1 MCSFDLD
8 PERQARFCNVVD
20 IKSGKIHKEFSKKK
34 FNKEKSEEELEHIQW
49 CIDVFNQNFD
59 RIKYDFDQEPLRQA
73 YVLAHQIRRD
83 TQCEIVYQK
92 CILCLAIYMKG
103 LWSYKDM
110 QNVQHIAHSIKDE

>member
-1 MCSFDLD
+1 MSDFDLD
-8 PERQARFCNVVD
+8 PERKARFSNVVD

-59 RIKYDFDQEPLRQA
+59 RIQYDFDQEPLRQA

-83 TQCEIVYQK
+83 TQSKTVYQK

-103 LWSYKDM
+103 LWSYHDM
-110 QNVQHIAHSIKDE
+110 KNVQHIAHSIKDE